1 MNHAGF
7 CTLCSAKIE
16 TFDGLSACPKCG
28 TTGKPCGYD
37 DQVSISINYHEL
49 RVLCM
54 WSENWADR
62 HATKENATLED
73 KGMADTVKAIAERIR
88 KQLPE
93 GKRCITMR
101 DEFGELTKAFPNFTT
116 NHPADEGEHPPDN
129 AT

>member
-1 MNHAGF
+1 
-7 CTLCSAKIE
+7 
-16 TFDGLSACPKCG
+16 
-28 TTGKPCGYD
+28 
-37 DQVSISINYHEL
+37 
-49 RVLCM
+49 M

-129 AT
+129 ST